1 MSQSASPPLVAVLNG
16 PNMNMLG
23 LRQPQLYGSAT
34 LDDVEQLCA
43 ETAEQLGL
51 AIDFRQTN
59 GEGELVSWVQEC
71 RGRAQGIVINPAG
84 YTTTS
89 IALMDALLA
98 TELPVIEVH
107 VTNIHRREEFRQH
120 SYVSKA
126 AVGVICG
133 LGVRGYALALTAMAD
148 LLLEE
153 RRMTR
158 IPFDPDAIR
167 ALAAVLTETGLT
179 EIEIAEKDSR
189 IRVVRAAA
197 APPWSPPRRSRPL
210 AAAAAAA
217 AAVPAPDEASHPGA
231 VLSPMVGIAYL
242 SPEPGAPPFVTVGP
256 GGRRRA
262 DAAADRGDEDVQPDQ
277 GAEGRHRRAHPGRQR
292 HAGGIRRSPAD
303 PG

>member
-1 MSQSASPPLVAVLNG
+1 MVRNVHLRWVRSRWTPAPTYATRDAMSQSANPPLIVVLNG

-23 LRQPQLYGSAT
+23 LRQPHLYGSAT

-43 ETAEQLGL
+43 EAAEQLGL

-59 GEGELVSWVQEC
+59 AEGELVSWIQEC

-98 TELPVIEVH
+98 SELPVIEVH

-148 LLLEE
+148 IILE
-153 RRMTR
+153 
-158 IPFDPDAIR
+158 AQ
-167 ALAAVLTETGLT
+167 
-179 EIEIAEKDSR
+179 S
-189 IRVVRAAA
+189 
-197 APPWSPPRRSRPL
+197 
-210 AAAAAAA
+210 
-217 AAVPAPDEASHPGA
+217 
-231 VLSPMVGIAYL
+231 
-242 SPEPGAPPFVTVGP
+242 
-256 GGRRRA
+256 
-262 DAAADRGDEDVQPDQ
+262 
-277 GAEGRHRRAHPGRQR
+277 
-292 HAGGIRRSPAD
+292 
-303 PG
+303 